1 MGGILYVNNIP
12 VAMTIASKISENV
25 CDVHFEKAIGEY
37 AINGAYAAINKMFC
51 ERLEQFTFINRE
63 EDIGIEG
70 LRKAKMSYRP
80 KIILKKYNAIEM

>member
-1 MGGILYVNNIP
+1 MP
-12 VAMTIASKISENV
+12 
-25 CDVHFEKAIGEY
+25 
-37 AINGAYAAINKMFC
+37 YAAINKMFC